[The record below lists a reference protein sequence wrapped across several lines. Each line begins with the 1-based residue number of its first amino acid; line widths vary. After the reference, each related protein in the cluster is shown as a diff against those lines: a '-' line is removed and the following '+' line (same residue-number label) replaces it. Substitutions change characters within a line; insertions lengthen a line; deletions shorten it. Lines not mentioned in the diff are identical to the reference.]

1 MNNSNDS
8 YELPQSVFVGH
19 VHFIVTNLER
29 SIDFYCNILG
39 FHINEDMRTEPQPRR
54 VVFLSST
61 NIEKEHH
68 YLALMEMSQFQPV
81 QPGTAGLYHA
91 ALLYPNRQALAL
103 ALKHILDQGYLIDHC
118 HDYGTGEAI
127 NLRDPDGIPLELYYA
142 LDPSLWPR
150 VNGQVRV
157 YNRKI
162 EASDILQVLEEPE
175 HK

>member
-1 MNNSNDS
+1 MNDN
-8 YELPQSVFVGH
+8 YQLPQSVCVGH
-19 VHFIVTNLER
+19 VHLIVTNLER
-29 SIDFYCNILG
+29 SIDFYCGILG

-68 YLALMEMSQFQPV
+68 YIALMEMANFQPA
-81 QPGTAGLYHA
+81 PSGAAGLYHA
-91 ALLYPNRQALAL
+91 ALLYPDQQALAL
-103 ALKHILDQGYLIDHC
+103 ALKRILDRGYPVDHC
-118 HDYGTGEAI
+118 HDYGTGQAI

-150 VNGQVRV
+150 VDGQVRV

-162 EASDILQVLEEPE
+162 EPAEILQALEPV
-175 HK
+175 